1 VRRSLILT
9 AVLMTATVLAGRAA
23 PAPPGRPSVP
33 VLRETLQE
41 ILRTGYQLTEPPEAR
56 LRELLARLLR
66 AIRGFFSDVSEMGPL
81 AGLPDWL
88 KYLLMGVLVVALVV
102 IVAHM
107 VASFSGLLS
116 ERRSR
121 QEAPEPQ
128 FSRLDPRDVLER
140 AEDAFRRGEHDAAMR
155 LLYLAVLLRLDRL
168 GLLPH
173 DPARTNW
180 ENLRALTVAGTEAR
194 DAMTR
199 LTREV
204 DACVYGGR
212 HASPH
217 TWELARGWADLL
229 WRVEAA
235 A

>member
-1 VRRSLILT
+1 
-9 AVLMTATVLAGRAA
+9 LA
-23 PAPPGRPSVP
+23 
-33 VLRETLQE
+33 
-41 ILRTGYQLTEPPEAR
+41 AR
-56 LRELLARLLR
+56 ILR
-66 AIRGFFSDVSEMGPL
+66 AIRDLFVEVSEMGPL

-107 VASFSGLLS
+107 VVSFRGLLA

-121 QEAPEPQ
+121 QEAPEVQ
-128 FSRLDPRDVLER
+128 FSRLDPREVLER

-168 GLLPH
+168 GMLPH

-180 ENLRALTVAGTEAR
+180 ENLRALTTVGADAH

-212 HASPH
+212 HASER
-217 TWELARGWADLL
+217 TWEQARGWADLL